1 MINTASRKLRLIR
14 ERAPLFKEALKS
26 CSICPRRCGVDR
38 TAGKA
43 GYCRAPYNP
52 VAYSYSAH
60 HGEEPALSGTKGSGT
75 IFFTH
80 CNMRCAYCQNYY
92 FSQLDSGK
100 EVSIAK
106 LADIMLHLQRIGCHN
121 INLV

>member
-1 MINTASRKLRLIR
+1 MISTAEVKLKLIR
-14 ERAPLFKEALKS
+14 ERAPLFKDALKS
-26 CSICPRRCGVDR
+26 CSVCPRRCGVDR
-38 TAGKA
+38 TALKA

-52 VAYSYSAH
+52 VVYSYSAH

-92 FSQLDSGK
+92 FSQLDSGSEILK
-100 EVSIAK
+100 
-106 LADIMLHLQRIGCHN
+106 
-121 INLV
+121 